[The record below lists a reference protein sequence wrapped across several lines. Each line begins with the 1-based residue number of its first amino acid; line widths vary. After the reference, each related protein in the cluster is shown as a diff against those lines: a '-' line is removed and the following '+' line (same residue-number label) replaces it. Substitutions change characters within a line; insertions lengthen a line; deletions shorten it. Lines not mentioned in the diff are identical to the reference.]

1 MVEALKEQAE
11 QCKSKH
17 ELDRFIGRFSQRETL
32 EALKKASKPSR
43 ADLANVIREKLL
55 ELIFSK
61 GDVADRAYLYLY
73 GLMEELEIEPEGR
86 FDGYVTLADQYLCS
100 PELGIVEKILLS
112 ELKATALILKGEPKE
127 AIKEHLKALSTL
139 HIHEAA
145 NVGVDV
151 FVKDFCQF
159 FSISMDELFEALS
172 ESLTLEHY
180 LSLDFVAR
188 RSIFNWSLHIFWN
201 IPSFYNNPRWMELY
215 PLWRAIFEAHLG
227 RGELDEAMYVH
238 FYIYHKMGNHFQSQE
253 EWKRFNEEIVKVAE
267 PHYKACT
274 AALPSCKE
282 HTGGSGKRLIGFL
295 RDRVVENSPYKVEW
309 SLLKALMQNEEFRE
323 KYEVKLYLMGY
334 VEKSDDDPRIL
345 QSYREIGIEV
355 VDVVTPLIQGAGYY
369 HSHLQKA
376 LAIRER
382 IVRDGVD
389 ILISP
394 NNGYD
399 ISDFIFISRAA
410 PTQVYW
416 SHGNYVYDVEGIDK
430 RISHCGVDKY
440 GFSFEKFAV
449 PMDRE
454 RFYNPPIAKSK
465 IEAERAKYPKDAFVL
480 GVIGRLI
487 KVDSDEY
494 LETIAQVMRQS
505 PQTIF
510 IAAGS
515 GNAESIRAKV
525 ENLGISD
532 RFYMPGWV
540 DPHLYGHII
549 DLWCDTFPLEQ
560 GESAREYTAKHEAP
574 LMVRLIRLSRVER
587 SAELEEWLEEYRGVA
602 MEVCENRG
610 AAVEGLY
617 RFIESEQRIQP
628 LDTKGYIEAIHW
640 SINEGSSKNIRD
652 NKAYWMRIY
661 RQVVTRKLS
670 QDLLSIFANL

>member
-17 ELDRFIGRFSQRETL
+17 ELDRFMGRFSQRETL

-43 ADLANVIREKLL
+43 ADLANVIREKVL

-86 FDGYVTLADQYLCS
+86 FDGYVVLADQYLCS

-127 AIKEHLKALSTL
+127 AIKEHLKVLSTL

-172 ESLTLEHY
+172 ENLTLEHY

-188 RSIFNWSLHIFWN
+188 RSIFNWSLHVFWN

-267 PHYKACT
+267 AHYKACAT
-274 AALPSCKE
+274 ALPSCKE

-382 IVRDGVD
+382 IVHDGVD

-399 ISDFIFISRAA
+399 VSDFILSTRAA
-410 PTQVYW
+410 PLQIFW
-416 SHGNYVYDVEGIDK
+416 SHGNFVYDIEGIDK
-430 RISHCGVDKY
+430 RITHINIS
-440 GFSFEKFAV
+440 
-449 PMDRE
+449 
-454 RFYNPPIAKSK
+454 
-465 IEAERAKYPKDAFVL
+465 EAEGFAYDNFHIEIAENLKYRVIQKETIESERSKYPKDTFIL
-480 GVIGRLI
+480 GTIGRLV
-487 KVDSDEY
+487 KVDNEAY
-494 LETIAQVMRQS
+494 LGCIAEILRKN
-505 PQTIF
+505 PNAIY

-515 GNAESIRAKV
+515 GSIDSIKKKLSP
-525 ENLGISD
+525 LGLED
-532 RFYMPGWV
+532 RFYFPGYV
-540 DPHLYGHII
+540 DARIYGEII
-549 DLWCDTFPLEQ
+549 DLWCNTFPLAQ
-560 GESAREYTAKHEAP
+560 GESFNEFLELGKPFISMVENPKEENVLLIKNTPRELFYPFNTKEYIAYANELIQDRAKRE
-574 LMVRLIRLSRVER
+574 
-587 SAELEEWLEEYRGVA
+587 
-602 MEVCENRG
+602 
-610 AAVEGLY
+610 AAVELY
-617 RFIESEQRIQP
+617 FNSVRKNSGNCAEQFLEILESLRF
-628 LDTKGYIEAIHW
+628 H
-640 SINEGSSKNIRD
+640 
-652 NKAYWMRIY
+652 
-661 RQVVTRKLS
+661 
-670 QDLLSIFANL
+670 